1 MVAGHLYFVL
11 TYMFIIFP
19 QTQGREL
26 TAIEYQLYTIDALH
40 TLKYHHTPHL
50 LYVESKKK

>member
-19 QTQGREL
+19 QIQRREL
-26 TAIEYQLYTIDALH
+26 IAIEYQLYTTDALH
-40 TLKYHHTPHL
+40 TLKSHHTPHL